1 MAGDHILIVM
11 YSSVVKLKSNVVD
24 EVIPPAFRSTT
35 FVAPPTPP
43 DWKFVHDTWY
53 TEPGGA

>member
-24 EVIPPAFRSTT
+24 EVAPDAFRSTVLVT
-35 FVAPPTPP
+35 EPGVPLG
-43 DWKFVHDTWY
+43 DWKFVHDT
-53 TEPGGA
+53 